1 MGKFIE
7 MTCYYYFKIFPGVM
21 SKASYSDKM
30 KKIKTAR
37 ATEGFKDKYN
47 PYTRKLM
54 DKYLFPRNTN
64 IKNLKVLEFGSGFGG
79 RGIDLIKRYNI
90 KTYYGLDISFSHCQK
105 AKFFANKIG
114 YGDLCN
120 FLTYDGIHMPFD
132 NNLFDRVFS
141 ISVFEHVSNPEKSL
155 NEIFRV
161 LKPGGICYIEFPP
174 FHFPL
179 NSHMD
184 YATKSPFVHS
194 IFQRD
199 VLVNTYI
206 KILKEKYPEIYGT
219 NFKIIL
225 SDWEKTPTLNG
236 LTISR
241 TNKILKKTLWR
252 KLNIHLIP
260 LFATGKMRTKSL
272 ILRII
277 SKITPLFVKFPYFK
291 EFFTHR
297 IAIIGTK

>member
-1 MGKFIE
+1 
-7 MTCYYYFKIFPGVM
+7 
-21 SKASYSDKM
+21 
-30 KKIKTAR
+30 
-37 ATEGFKDKYN
+37 
-47 PYTRKLM
+47 
-54 DKYLFPRNTN
+54 
-64 IKNLKVLEFGSGFGG
+64 
-79 RGIDLIKRYNI
+79 
-90 KTYYGLDISFSHCQK
+90 
-105 AKFFANKIG
+105 
-114 YGDLCN
+114 
-120 FLTYDGIHMPFD
+120 
-132 NNLFDRVFS
+132 
-141 ISVFEHVSNPEKSL
+141 
-155 NEIFRV
+155 
-161 LKPGGICYIEFPP
+161 
-174 FHFPL
+174 
-179 NSHMD
+179 
-184 YATKSPFVHS
+184 PFVHS

-291 EFFTHR
+291 EFLLIELRLLGPNNFFFVF
-297 IAIIGTK
+297 KEPK